1 MERVTGFFKKVISI
15 ITRPEMRILP
25 GQLAFFFVLSIIPL
39 IALIGAIAS
48 RISIPTEAL
57 EQYLLSAL
65 PGTVADLF
73 ANAITRD
80 SMNFNILIFF
90 FSAFL
95 LASNGTHSM
104 IITSNEIYKIK
115 SDDMIKRRLKAI
127 GMTFILVGIFL
138 FLILVPVCGDTI
150 FDIIKEIS
158 TNEGVVSFIYGI
170 YQIVKYPITLIVIYL
185 NIKLLYIL
193 APDKKIRSKT
203 TTKGALFTTI
213 SWTLAT
219 EIYTF
224 YIGTFSKYDV
234 FYGSISNIVILLL
247 WIYILSYIFVLGMAI
262 NAGNTTEN
270 DIERTGMLLTKTSRI
285 ELEDLKKELH
295 K

>member
-1 MERVTGFFKKVISI
+1 MEQVTGFFKKVISI
-15 ITRPEMRILP
+15 ITKPEMRVLP

-48 RISIPTEAL
+48 RFSIPLEAL
-57 EQYLLSAL
+57 DQYLLSAL
-65 PGTVADLF
+65 PGSVAELF
-73 ANAITRD
+73 SSAVTRD
-80 SMNFNILIFF
+80 SINFNIVVFF

-115 SDDMIKRRLKAI
+115 SDNILKRRLKAI
-127 GMTFILVGIFL
+127 GMTSILLGIFL

-150 FDIIKEIS
+150 FAIIKEESNNQGLI
-158 TNEGVVSFIYGI
+158 NFIYRV
-170 YQIVKYPITLIVIYL
+170 YQVIKYPLSILVVYF
-185 NIKLLYIL
+185 NIKLLYVL

-203 TTKGALFTTI
+203 TTTGALFTTI
-213 SWTLAT
+213 SWILAT

-224 YIGTFSKYDV
+224 YIGSFSSYDV

-262 NAGNTTEN
+262 NPGNT
-270 DIERTGMLLTKTSRI
+270 
-285 ELEDLKKELH
+285 KE
-295 K
+295 

>member
-1 MERVTGFFKKVISI
+1 MRV
-15 ITRPEMRILP
+15 LP
-25 GQLAFFFVLSIIPL
+25 GQLAFFFVLSLIPL

-48 RISIPTEAL
+48 RFSIPLEAL
-57 EQYLLSAL
+57 DEYLLSAI
-65 PGTVADLF
+65 PGTISEMLLNTPVQND
-73 ANAITRD
+73 
-80 SMNFNILIFF
+80 MNFNIFVFF

-115 SDDMIKRRLKAI
+115 SDNVIRRRLKAI

-138 FLILVPVCGDTI
+138 FLILVPVYGDTI
-150 FDIIKEIS
+150 IGIIRKTSANQTFVNI
-158 TNEGVVSFIYGI
+158 IYRI
-170 YQIVKYPITLIVIYL
+170 YQIIKYPISILVVYL
-185 NIKLLYIL
+185 NIKLLYVL

-203 TTKGALFTTI
+203 TTKGAIFTTI
-213 SWTLAT
+213 SWILAT
-219 EIYTF
+219 EIYSF

-262 NAGNTTEN
+262 NAGNTKEE
-270 DIERTGMLLTKTSRI
+270 DIERTGMLLTK
-285 ELEDLKKELH
+285 K
-295 K
+295 

>member
-1 MERVTGFFKKVISI
+1 MERVTGVIKKVISI
-15 ITRPEMRILP
+15 ITKPEMRVLP

-48 RISIPTEAL
+48 KFSIPTEAL
-57 EQYLLSAL
+57 NEYLLSAL
-65 PGTVADLF
+65 PGTVSELF
-73 ANAITRD
+73 TTAVTRKGI
-80 SMNFNILIFF
+80 NFNIFVFF

-115 SDDMIKRRLKAI
+115 SDNVLKRRLKAV
-127 GMTFILVGIFL
+127 GMTSILLGIFL

-150 FDIIKEIS
+150 FGIIKETS
-158 TNEGVVSFIYGI
+158 NNQTLVNVIYRI
-170 YQIVKYPITLIVIYL
+170 YQIIKYPISIIVVYL
-185 NIKLLYIL
+185 NIKLLYVV

-213 SWTLAT
+213 SWILAT

-262 NAGNTTEN
+262 NAGNTNED
-270 DIERTGMLLTKTSRI
+270 DIERTGMLLTK
-285 ELEDLKKELH
+285 K
-295 K
+295 

>member
-1 MERVTGFFKKVISI
+1 MEQVTGFFRKVISI
-15 ITRPEMRILP
+15 IAKPEMRVLP

-48 RISIPTEAL
+48 RFSIPIEAL
-57 EQYLLSAL
+57 DEYLLSAI
-65 PGTVADLF
+65 PGSISEMLINTASQ
-73 ANAITRD
+73 NT
-80 SMNFNILIFF
+80 MNFNIFVFF
-90 FSAFL
+90 LSAFL

-104 IITSNEIYKIK
+104 IITSNEIYKIR
-115 SDDMIKRRLKAI
+115 SDNIIKRRLKAI
-127 GMTFILVGIFL
+127 GMTSILVGIFL

-150 FDIIKEIS
+150 FAMIKENS
-158 TNEGVVSFIYGI
+158 KNQSFINILYRI
-170 YQIVKYPITLIVIYL
+170 YQIIKYPISILVVYL
-185 NIKLLYIL
+185 NIKLLYVV

-213 SWTLAT
+213 SWILAT

-224 YIGTFSKYDV
+224 YIGTFSSYDV

-262 NAGNTTEN
+262 NAGNTKEE
-270 DIERTGMLLTKTSRI
+270 DIERTGMLLA
-285 ELEDLKKELH
+285 KK
-295 K
+295 